1 MAQTDHIFFATYARL
16 DKTCGDRSSTIKG
29 EAYAVGAELAFST
42 DSYVSERGKDYPI
55 GIVSSAGGEVAGFLP
70 ANQVTRYCR
79 LAEKGW
85 TIRVICSA
93 VGYNSDVSYWLEVA
107 LIACEPQHAAALEPF
122 VKGVAERIGKGE
134 RPDIRLNPKLIDEAL
149 EDPALY
155 TRLKKTPYPKLPK
168 GEVYYKKERTAT
180 EAMIVAG
187 ANNNPGCWAGTV
199 LFYVGAIA
207 IVAAFVWFLFFR

>member
-70 ANQVTRYCR
+70 ANQVTRFCR
-79 LAEKGW
+79 LAAKGW

-107 LIACEPQHAAALEPF
+107 LIAYEPQHAEALEPF

-134 RPDIRLNPKLIDEAL
+134 RPDIRLNPAELDAAL
-149 EDPALY
+149 ANPSFY
-155 TRLKKTPYPKLPK
+155 TQLKKTSYPKLPK
-168 GEVYYKKERTAT
+168 GEVYYKKSRTTT
-180 EAMIVAG
+180 ETMIVEG
-187 ANNNPGCWAGTV
+187 AKGNPGCWAGTI
-199 LFYVGAIA
+199 LFYVAA
-207 IVAAFVWFLFFR
+207 AAVVAGFVWFFFFR

>member
-70 ANQVTRYCR
+70 ANQVTRFCR

-134 RPDIRLNPKLIDEAL
+134 RPDIRLNPAELDAAL
-149 EDPALY
+149 ANPSFY
-155 TRLKKTPYPKLPK
+155 TQLKKTSYPKLPK
-168 GEVYYKKERTAT
+168 GEVYYKKSRTTT
-180 EAMIVAG
+180 ETMIVEG
-187 ANNNPGCWAGTV
+187 AKGNPGCWAGTI
-199 LFYVGAIA
+199 LFYVAA
-207 IVAAFVWFLFFR
+207 AAVVAGFVWFFFFR